1 MLLSELQKYFWFL
14 FIITDVQKV
23 KKMLLFLGVFS
34 LQNRKTHLFGVKI
47 YRKTH
52 LFGGKIYRKT
62 HLAIKKVIKRA
73 YVLSNEQQ
81 VYTEKG
87 ITYMP
92 IYYVMFFQIE
102 SNVVEQFL
110 D

>member
-34 LQNRKTHLFGVKI
+34 LQNRKTHLLSNKE
-47 YRKTH
+47 YN
-52 LFGGKIYRKT
+52 
-62 HLAIKKVIKRA
+62 IKRA

-92 IYYVMFFQIE
+92 IYYVMFFQNE